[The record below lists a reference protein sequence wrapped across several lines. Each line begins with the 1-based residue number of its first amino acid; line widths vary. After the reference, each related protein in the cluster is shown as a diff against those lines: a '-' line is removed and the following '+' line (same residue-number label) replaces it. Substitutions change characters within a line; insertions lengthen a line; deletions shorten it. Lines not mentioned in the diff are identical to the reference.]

1 MISKLG
7 DYKSLLTVANLV
19 ILVGFIVQQSRWQ
32 QSIDNSIERFEEHQ
46 TDTRLHM
53 PLTQKIEF
61 FVPRIELDARL
72 YNMEKILEKIESKI
86 D

>member
-1 MISKLG
+1 MTSKIG
-7 DYKSLLTVANLV
+7 DYKSLLTVANLI

-32 QSIDNSIERFEEHQ
+32 QSIDSSIEKFEEHQ
-46 TDTRLHM
+46 ADKNMHM

-61 FVPRIELDARL
+61 FVPRIELDVRL
-72 YNMEKILEKIESKI
+72 DNMEKILEKIEAKI

>member
-1 MISKLG
+1 MINKI
-7 DYKSLLTVANLV
+7 DTYKSWLTVANLV
-19 ILVGFIVQQSRWQ
+19 ILIGFIVQQSRWQ
-32 QSIDNSIERFEEHQ
+32 QSIDNSVERFEEHQ
-46 TDTRLHM
+46 TDKNMHM

-72 YNMEKILEKIESKI
+72 ENMEKILEKIESKI

>member
-46 TDTRLHM
+46 ADKNMHM

-72 YNMEKILEKIESKI
+72 DNMEKILEKIESKI